1 MGLQLI
7 ALRFRHGVAWNGT
20 VRESNMAPMHIRL
33 IVALAGVVLSTSM
46 GSAQQAVRPGTD
58 AAKVARQ
65 SANAGAQRAAKDI
78 RSLINGVA
86 IDSDQTP
93 LPNATI
99 RLRNLENNEIE
110 QVVTANDRG
119 EFSFV
124 ARPDV
129 PYVVEIAD
137 HAGRIVAVGDV
148 IMANAGEVAG
158 AIVTLPS
165 RLPALAGV
173 FGDTA
178 SSVLSAVTGTGL
190 TVVDPT
196 LPKLSPSR

>member
-1 MGLQLI
+1 
-7 ALRFRHGVAWNGT
+7 
-20 VRESNMAPMHIRL
+20 MHTRL
-33 IVALAGVVLSTSM
+33 NVALAGVVLSTSIV
-46 GSAQQAVRPGTD
+46 SAQLAVRPGT
-58 AAKVARQ
+58 AAAVKDVKASRQ
-65 SANAGAQRAAKDI
+65 SANAAVPRTAGDI
-78 RSLINGVA
+78 RSLINGTA

-93 LPNATI
+93 LPNATV
-99 RLRNLENNEIE
+99 RLRNIEANEIE
-110 QVVTANDRG
+110 QVVTANELG
-119 EFSFV
+119 EFTFI

-137 HAGRIVAVGDV
+137 RAGRIVAVGDV

-158 AIVTLPS
+158 AVVTLPS

-178 SSVLSAVTGTGL
+178 SSVLSAATGTGL

-196 LPKLSPSR
+196 LPKVSPRK

>member
-1 MGLQLI
+1 
-7 ALRFRHGVAWNGT
+7 
-20 VRESNMAPMHIRL
+20 MAPMHVRL
-33 IVALAGVVLSTSM
+33 SAALASVVLSTSLV
-46 GSAQQAVRPGTD
+46 SAQGAARPGT
-58 AAKVARQ
+58 AAATKGVKAARQ
-65 SANAGAQRAAKDI
+65 SANAAAQKASTI
-78 RSLINGVA
+78 RSLINGTA
-86 IDSDQTP
+86 IDSDQQP

-99 RLRNLENNEIE
+99 RLRNIEKNEIE
-110 QVVTANDRG
+110 QVVTANEMG
-119 EFSFV
+119 EFSFI

-137 HAGRIVAVGDV
+137 QAGRIVAVGDV

-158 AIVTLPS
+158 AVVALPA

-178 SSVLSAVTGTGL
+178 SSIMSAVTGTGL

-196 LPKLSPSR
+196 LPKLSPRE

>member
-1 MGLQLI
+1 MEQS
-7 ALRFRHGVAWNGT
+7 
-20 VRESNMAPMHIRL
+20 RESNMAPMHVRL
-33 IVALAGVVLSTSM
+33 KVALAGVVLSTSIVT
-46 GSAQQAVRPGTD
+46 AQQAVRPAVSRVEGPGTTVV
-58 AAKVARQ
+58 KTARQ
-65 SANAGAQRAAKDI
+65 SANAAAQRAAKDI

-99 RLRNLENNEIE
+99 RLRNLDANEIE
-110 QVVTANDRG
+110 QVITANEMG
-119 EFSFV
+119 EFSFI

-129 PYVVEIAD
+129 AYVVEIAD
-137 HAGRIVAVGDV
+137 QAGRIVAVGDV

-158 AIVTLPS
+158 AIVALPS

-178 SSVLSAVTGTGL
+178 SSVMSAATGTGL

-196 LPKLSPSR
+196 LPKVSPSR

>member
-1 MGLQLI
+1 ME
-7 ALRFRHGVAWNGT
+7 WNS
-20 VRESNMAPMHIRL
+20 VRESNMTSMHIRL
-33 IVALAGVVLSTSM
+33 KVALAGVVLLTSTV
-46 GSAQQAVRPGTD
+46 SAQQAARPGT

-65 SANAGAQRAAKDI
+65 SATAAPQRAAKDI

-99 RLRNLENNEIE
+99 RLRNLAVNEIE
-110 QVVTANDRG
+110 QVVTANQAG

-137 HAGRIVAVGDV
+137 KAGRIVAVGDV
-148 IMANAGEVAG
+148 IMPSAGEVAG
-158 AIVTLPS
+158 AVVALPS

-178 SSVLSAVTGTGL
+178 ASVLSAATGIGL

>member
-1 MGLQLI
+1 
-7 ALRFRHGVAWNGT
+7 
-20 VRESNMAPMHIRL
+20 MAPMHVRL
-33 IVALAGVVLSTSM
+33 KVALAGVVLSTSIV
-46 GSAQQAVRPGTD
+46 SAQQAVRPGTT
-58 AAKVARQ
+58 AVRAVKVTRQ
-65 SANAGAQRAAKDI
+65 SANAAAQRAARNI

-93 LPNATI
+93 MPNATI
-99 RLRNLENNEIE
+99 RLRNLEANEIE
-110 QVVTANDRG
+110 QIVTSNGLG

-137 HAGRIVAVGDV
+137 RAGRIVAVGDV

-158 AIVTLPS
+158 AVVTLPS

-178 SSVLSAVTGTGL
+178 SSVMSAATGTGL

-196 LPKLSPSR
+196 LPKLSPRE

>member
-1 MGLQLI
+1 
-7 ALRFRHGVAWNGT
+7 
-20 VRESNMAPMHIRL
+20 MAPMHVRL
-33 IVALAGVVLSTSM
+33 KVALAGVVLSTSIV
-46 GSAQQAVRPGTD
+46 SAQQAVRPALSRVEGPGGAVVKT
-58 AAKVARQ
+58 ARQ
-65 SANAGAQRAAKDI
+65 TANAAAQRAAKDI

-99 RLRNLENNEIE
+99 RLRNIEANEIE
-110 QVVTANDRG
+110 QVITANEAG
-119 EFSFV
+119 EFSFI

-129 PYVVEIAD
+129 AYVVEIAD
-137 HAGRIVAVGDV
+137 QAGRIVAVGDV

-158 AIVTLPS
+158 AVVALPT

-178 SSVLSAVTGTGL
+178 SSVMSAATGTGL

-196 LPKLSPSR
+196 LPKVSPSR

>member
-1 MGLQLI
+1 M
-7 ALRFRHGVAWNGT
+7 AL
-20 VRESNMAPMHIRL
+20 MHIRL
-33 IVALAGVVLSTSM
+33 KVALAGVVLSTSIV
-46 GSAQQAVRPGTD
+46 SAQQAVRPGT
-58 AAKVARQ
+58 AGAKVARQ
-65 SANAGAQRAAKDI
+65 SANAAQRAAKDI

-86 IDSDQTP
+86 IDSEQTP

-99 RLRNLENNEIE
+99 RLRNLESNEIE

-119 EFSFV
+119 EFSFL

-137 HAGRIVAVGDV
+137 KAGRIVAVGDV
-148 IMANAGEVAG
+148 IVANAGEVAG
-158 AIVTLPS
+158 ALVTLPS
-165 RLPALAGV
+165 RLPALAGM

-178 SSVLSAVTGTGL
+178 SSVMSAATGTGL
-190 TVVDPT
+190 TIVDPA

>member
-1 MGLQLI
+1 M
-7 ALRFRHGVAWNGT
+7 AAMH
-20 VRESNMAPMHIRL
+20 VRL
-33 IVALAGVVLSTSM
+33 KVALAGLVLSTSM
-46 GSAQQAVRPGTD
+46 VTAQQAVRPVVKTAG
-58 AAKVARQ
+58 Q
-65 SANAGAQRAAKDI
+65 SAKAAAQRGPKDI

-99 RLRNLENNEIE
+99 RLRNIEQNAIE
-110 QVVTANDRG
+110 QVVTANELG
-119 EFSFV
+119 EFSFI

-129 PYVVEIAD
+129 AYVVEIAD
-137 HAGRIVAVGDV
+137 HAGRVVAVGDV

-158 AIVTLPS
+158 AVVTLPS

-178 SSVLSAVTGTGL
+178 SSVMSAATGTGL
-190 TVVDPT
+190 TVVDPA
-196 LPKLSPSR
+196 LPKVSPSR

>member
-1 MGLQLI
+1 
-7 ALRFRHGVAWNGT
+7 
-20 VRESNMAPMHIRL
+20 MAPMHVRL
-33 IVALAGVVLSTSM
+33 KVALAGVVLSTSIV
-46 GSAQQAVRPGTD
+46 SAQQAVRPALSRVEGPGT
-58 AAKVARQ
+58 AVVKTARQ
-65 SANAGAQRAAKDI
+65 SANAAAQRAAKDI

-99 RLRNLENNEIE
+99 RLRNLESNEIE
-110 QVVTANDRG
+110 QVLTANEMG
-119 EFSFV
+119 EFSFI

-137 HAGRIVAVGDV
+137 QAGRIVAVGDV

-158 AIVTLPS
+158 AVVALPS

-178 SSVLSAVTGTGL
+178 SSVMSAATGTGL

-196 LPKLSPSR
+196 LPALSPRK

>member
-1 MGLQLI
+1 ME
-7 ALRFRHGVAWNGT
+7 WNSET
-20 VRESNMAPMHIRL
+20 ESNMALMHTRL
-33 IVALAGVVLSTSM
+33 KVALAGVVLSTSIV
-46 GSAQQAVRPGTD
+46 SAQQASRPGT
-58 AAKVARQ
+58 AGAKVARQ
-65 SANAGAQRAAKDI
+65 SANAAAQRAAKEI

-86 IDSDQTP
+86 VDSEQAP

-99 RLRNLENNEIE
+99 RLRNLESNEIE
-110 QVVTANDRG
+110 QVITANERG

-137 HAGRIVAVGDV
+137 KAGRIVAVGDV

-158 AIVTLPS
+158 ALVTLPS
-165 RLPALAGV
+165 RLPALAGM

-178 SSVLSAVTGTGL
+178 SSVMSAATGTGL
-190 TVVDPT
+190 TVVDPA

>member
-1 MGLQLI
+1 
-7 ALRFRHGVAWNGT
+7 
-20 VRESNMAPMHIRL
+20 MAPMHVRL
-33 IVALAGVVLSTSM
+33 SAALAGVVLSTSLV
-46 GSAQQAVRPGTD
+46 SAQAARQGT
-58 AAKVARQ
+58 ATGTKGVKVARQ
-65 SANAGAQRAAKDI
+65 SANAAAQKAASNI
-78 RSLINGVA
+78 RSLINGTA
-86 IDSDQTP
+86 IDSDQQP

-99 RLRNLENNEIE
+99 RLRNIDKNEIE
-110 QVVTANDRG
+110 QVVTANETG
-119 EFSFV
+119 EFSFI

-137 HAGRIVAVGDV
+137 QAGRTVAVGDV

-158 AIVTLPS
+158 AVVALPA

-178 SSVLSAVTGTGL
+178 SSIMSAATGTGL

-196 LPKLSPSR
+196 LPKLSPRE

>member
-1 MGLQLI
+1 MEQL
-7 ALRFRHGVAWNGT
+7 GEG
-20 VRESNMAPMHIRL
+20 NMAPMQVRL
-33 IVALAGVVLSTSM
+33 KVALAGVVLSTSIV
-46 GSAQQAVRPGTD
+46 SAQQAVRAGTA
-58 AAKVARQ
+58 AAKPARQ
-65 SANAGAQRAAKDI
+65 TAIAAAQRATKDV

-99 RLRNLENNEIE
+99 RLRNLEANKIE
-110 QVVTANDRG
+110 QVITANEMG

-137 HAGRIVAVGDV
+137 RAGRIVAVGDV
-148 IMANAGEVAG
+148 VVANVGEVAG
-158 AIVTLPS
+158 AVVVLPS

-178 SSVLSAVTGTGL
+178 SSVMSAATGAGM

-196 LPKLSPSR
+196 LPKVSPSR